1 MKRLWKNCL
10 NVLEQCS
17 EEKHKD
23 YIVTGQAIFIDNE
36 YGKLE

>member
-1 MKRLWKNCL
+1 M
-10 NVLEQCS
+10 EQCS

-23 YIVTGQAIFIDNE
+23 YIVAGQAIFIDNE